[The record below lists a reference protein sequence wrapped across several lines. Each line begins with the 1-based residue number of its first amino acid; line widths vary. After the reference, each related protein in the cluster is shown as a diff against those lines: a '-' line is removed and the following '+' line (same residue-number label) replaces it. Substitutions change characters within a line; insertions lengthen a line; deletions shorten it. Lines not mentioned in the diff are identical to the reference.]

1 VNVQETMN
9 VGAVGAL
16 RHCKQAILAARRV
29 LENTEH
35 SLLVGLQATQF
46 AVEMAVPL
54 DNLTTEKSHSM
65 WKDWQDLLLSCPSDL
80 AGIIHDLVSKYAQKL
95 PDFSFEVVDSTGCSF
110 GE

>member
-1 VNVQETMN
+1 M
-9 VGAVGAL
+9 GAVGAL

-65 WKDWQDLLLSCPSDL
+65 WKDWYT
-80 AGIIHDLVSKYAQKL
+80 LVHIRFVLITAAPGRCGNK
-95 PDFSFEVVDSTGCSF
+95 DFVDGCSM
-110 GE
+110 EVLSPPVPLHRTT